1 MKAASVSELKKE
13 LQAVPPAKLVEVC
26 LRLAKF
32 KKENKELLTYLLF
45 EEDDLQGY
53 IAAVKG
59 VMDEEFANPP
69 KSNPY
74 YVKKHLRKILR
85 AVNKHIKYTGS
96 KVAEIELLLYFC
108 FRIKRSGMRLDT
120 PALENLIM
128 QQLKKIKK
136 AIETQHE
143 DLQYEY
149 LREFE
154 KL

>member
-1 MKAASVSELKKE
+1 
-13 LQAVPPAKLVEVC
+13 
-26 LRLAKF
+26 
-32 KKENKELLTYLLF
+32 
-45 EEDDLQGY
+45 
-53 IAAVKG
+53 
-59 VMDEEFANPP
+59 
-69 KSNPY
+69 
-74 YVKKHLRKILR
+74 
-85 AVNKHIKYTGS
+85 
-96 KVAEIELLLYFC
+96 
-108 FRIKRSGMRLDT
+108 MRLDT